1 MLLMFPKK
9 HITVADRGCRKEL
22 EYLNARKSAL
32 DSLIQSL
39 EDYDRFRSAPTHHPK
54 RKTS

>member
-1 MLLMFPKK
+1 MFPKK
-9 HITVADRGCRKEL
+9 PAPASSGRFCRKEL

-39 EDYDRFRSAPTHHPK
+39 EDYDRFRSAPVVRK
-54 RKTS
+54 RKLA

>member
-1 MLLMFPKK
+1 MFPKK
-9 HITVADRGCRKEL
+9 PAFPDPGRGNRKKL

-39 EDYDRFRSAPTHHPK
+39 EDYDRFRSVPMDRK
-54 RKTS
+54 RKVA

>member
-1 MLLMFPKK
+1 MFPKK
-9 HITVADRGCRKEL
+9 PASPSSDRGYRKEL

-39 EDYDRFRSAPTHHPK
+39 EDYDRFRSVRMDRK
-54 RKTS
+54 RKLA

>member
-1 MLLMFPKK
+1 MFPKK
-9 HITVADRGCRKEL
+9 HISPAAARGYRKEL

-39 EDYDRFRSAPTHHPK
+39 EDYDRFRPTRVDDRKPK
-54 RKTS
+54 TA

>member
-1 MLLMFPKK
+1 MFPKK
-9 HITVADRGCRKEL
+9 DIAAADRGYRKEL
-22 EYLNARKSAL
+22 EYLRARKSAL

-39 EDYDRFRSAPTHHPK
+39 EDYHRFRSTPTDHPK

>member
-1 MLLMFPKK
+1 MFPKK
-9 HITVADRGCRKEL
+9 PAFLPSDRGYRKEL

-39 EDYDRFRSAPTHHPK
+39 EDYDRFRPVRMDRK
-54 RKTS
+54 RKLA